1 MQIIDKQELIS
12 ISGGV
17 TINGTLINAFMKG
30 INTFLDLG
38 RTLGSAVYR
47 VVHGSYCSI

>member
-1 MQIIDKQELIS
+1 MQIISKKELNK
-12 ISGGV
+12 ISGGL

-38 RTLGSAVYR
+38 RTFGSAVYR
-47 VVHGSYCSI
+47 VINGKYCSM